1 MFLDGKHLENAN
13 KPQEKQP
20 RPRRGTSPLPTKSPA
35 MSLFP
40 TVPRTQRD
48 QPVPMPRRSPLHRS
62 NTSPAALSPNRH
74 TFLPPKP
81 IDKRLASNDPI
92 TRSSNPWSSDLPV
105 PPDSPSSISSAEV
118 QSSTPLKPAPK
129 FTEPAWEMVKPLKA
143 DKPKR
148 HAAPPQVQFNAIQ
161 RNQSVMISHPVHTL
175 PRKQSLQ
182 SSLDA
187 LAQTEQEE
195 EAEEL
200 INTAAN
206 ISIARQISVSR
217 RQKQMLVPIKA
228 KMSGR
233 STPIENTTQTVVHVN
248 ERKPMTPMLVNIV
261 SGRIERGE
269 RAVLVR
275 A

>member
-1 MFLDGKHLENAN
+1 MGNILNAN
-13 KPQEKQP
+13 KPQENQP
-20 RPRRGTSPLPTKSPA
+20 RPRCGTSPLPSKSPA

-40 TVPRTQRD
+40 TISRTQRD

-62 NTSPAALSPNRH
+62 NTSPAALSPNRQ

-81 IDKRLASNDPI
+81 VDKHIAPAAARL
-92 TRSSNPWSSDLPV
+92 SSPWSSDVPV
-105 PPDSPSSISSAEV
+105 PPDSPSSISSAEI
-118 QSSTPLKPAPK
+118 QSSTTLKPAPQ
-129 FTEPAWEMVKPLKA
+129 FTEPAWEMATPLKTG
-143 DKPKR
+143 KR

-161 RNQSVMISHPVHTL
+161 RNQSVMASHPIHTL

-187 LAQTEQEE
+187 LAQAGAD

-200 INTAAN
+200 INTAAS

-217 RQKQMLVPIKA
+217 RQKQMLVPIRA
-228 KMSGR
+228 RSGR
-233 STPIENTTQTVVHVN
+233 STPVEDHSNVVHVN
-248 ERKPMTPMLVNIV
+248 ERKPMTPMLVNVV

-275 A
+275 V

>member
-1 MFLDGKHLENAN
+1 
-13 KPQEKQP
+13 
-20 RPRRGTSPLPTKSPA
+20 
-35 MSLFP
+35 
-40 TVPRTQRD
+40 
-48 QPVPMPRRSPLHRS
+48 
-62 NTSPAALSPNRH
+62 
-74 TFLPPKP
+74 
-81 IDKRLASNDPI
+81 
-92 TRSSNPWSSDLPV
+92 
-105 PPDSPSSISSAEV
+105 
-118 QSSTPLKPAPK
+118 
-129 FTEPAWEMVKPLKA
+129 MV
-143 DKPKR
+143 
-148 HAAPPQVQFNAIQ
+148 
-161 RNQSVMISHPVHTL
+161 SHPVHTL

-187 LAQTEQEE
+187 LAQAGADE

-228 KMSGR
+228 RMSGR
-233 STPIENTTQTVVHVN
+233 STPVEDTVQAVVHVN
-248 ERKPMTPMLVNIV
+248 ERKPMTPVLVNVV